1 MPVTATPIFVQTPNV
16 GANNATLSLAMTNTK
31 AFDGTEAATTTT
43 TNAMVLVFTAGAN
56 GSRIDQVTCRFAST
70 NGATA
75 SGSSNA
81 SLIRFW
87 INNGA
92 ANTTATN
99 NIYFGDVGMAT
110 TTITALGT
118 VPLTVNYLTLPTGG
132 LNLPAGYRLYA
143 GSTIA
148 AGGTNIAFAVSAI
161 GGDY

>member
-16 GANNATLSLAMTNTK
+16 GAANAILSTGMAGTS
-31 AFDGTEAATTTT
+31 AFDGTTAVGT
-43 TNAMVLVFTAGAN
+43 AMVLVFTAGAN
-56 GSRIDQVTCRFAST
+56 GSRIDQITCRLAST
-70 NGATA
+70 NGLTA
-75 SGSSNA
+75 SGTSAA

-99 NIYFGDVGMAT
+99 NIYFGEVGMVA

-118 VPLTVNYLTLPTGG
+118 IPLTVNYLTLPTGG

-143 GSTIA
+143 GATVA
-148 AGGTNIAFAVSAI
+148 AGGTNIAFAVAAI

>member
-1 MPVTATPIFVQTPNV
+1 
-16 GANNATLSLAMTNTK
+16 
-31 AFDGTEAATTTT
+31 
-43 TNAMVLVFTAGAN
+43 MVLVFTAGAN

-75 SGSSNA
+75 SGTSSA

-99 NIYFGDVGMAT
+99 NIFFGEVAMAGT
-110 TTITALGT
+110 SVTALGT
-118 VPLTVNYLTLPTGG
+118 SALAVNYLTLPTGG

-143 GSTIA
+143 GTTVA